1 MSNLLNKTFQKHL
14 NLLKK
19 HLNEGSSNLVLEYK
33 FTKLQ
38 AIEVLKNYGVINAGN
53 LSPDELKNAYRD
65 LSKKHH
71 PDVGG
76 NQEDFKK
83 IVAAYDTLKN
93 SSSSFQKPP
102 PSSQK
107 PPPSSQKP
115 PPSSQ
120 KPPPS
125 DQQRQQSTNQ
135 QKPPTSNQ
143 QRPSSNTSPN
153 QQSSNRRTWVDD
165 FEEEKRRIDIANQRM
180 RREKA
185 AKEREDAIR
194 SDAEFKRNQKMKQ
207 GLIYILLAGFAVAS
221 IGAYIGSMND
231 NVQSGDLES
240 GKEVTVKSPNIDG
253 KTPEERLVLSKLKPK
268 MPSHFKV
275 KYNPNLGKGVDMDFK
290 KVMVTVSDLNLAKAL
305 VNQGFSN
312 LKENNTQPDIS
323 LKAILQI
330 FKTQGVDGLET
341 AAEKIVTTK

>member
-93 SSSSFQKPP
+93 SS
-102 PSSQK
+102 
-107 PPPSSQKP
+107 SSQKP

-207 GLIYILLAGFAVAS
+207 GLIYILLAGSAVAS